1 MARTGRE
8 GEPAYCQH
16 CGSTVAPGHSYCPDC
31 GGDLT
36 RTRAREADDDEQT
49 SENDDEWVSETGR
62 ASDDRAFW
70 RRVSDYL
77 SRDWRVE
84 SNSGDRVVLVS
95 RSVGSLGAH
104 AMLALP
110 TGGLGNLLYGWYEY
124 AHNPDRL
131 VLRADGADYTP
142 GRGHARNRAP
152 SRYTAGQRTDPTL
165 GDRIAASL
173 RTPLSQCLAGLGLL
187 VGGLLLIAGSGT
199 GLPPLLLGLAALVV
213 SVLVLP
219 PTRRRLR
226 ERHPPTAFGPTASVE
241 ERYVADTD
249 RLCTVCRR
257 RVDAGVVR
265 DYQQE
270 YTLAGVPL
278 YTIESSENYY
288 CEACRVTG
296 ESAVDALDAARWTD
310 LPDEAAGDAVDR
322 ELERE

>member
-1 MARTGRE
+1 MASTGRE

-16 CGSTVAPGHSYCPDC
+16 CGSAVTPGHSYCPDC

-36 RTRAREADDDEQT
+36 RTRARE
-49 SENDDEWVSETGR
+49 TGSR
-62 ASDDRAFW
+62 GHDGQGSDDRTFW
-70 RRVSDYL
+70 RRVNDYL

-142 GRGHARNRAP
+142 GRGHARTRVT
-152 SRYTAGQRTDPTL
+152 SRRTDPTL

-173 RTPLSQCLAGLGLL
+173 RRPLSQFLAGLGLL
-187 VGGLLLIAGSGT
+187 VCGLVLAAGFGT
-199 GLPPLLLGLAALVV
+199 GLPALLLGLAALVV

-278 YTIESSENYY
+278 YTIASSENYY
-288 CEACRVTG
+288 CESCHVTG
-296 ESAVDALDAARWTD
+296 ESAVDALDTARWTD
-310 LPDEAAGDAVDR
+310 LPDEAADDAVDR